1 MISFI
6 RNTGLTIISILLLLL
21 FASNVNA
28 QERDNPPKREKSSRK
43 INSFADEAIGVQ
55 TKGQLQN
62 LTMNYG
68 QITDTRYEDVG
79 NAPTDVFFDFR
90 YPRENFTGLVDDFS
104 IFFATQKNS
113 KNGDQGNV
121 IDAWTDNDNEDWIA
135 KDGSYGN
142 THYNPANDPNAHEE
156 LLYNNATPYLAHSDL
171 PLSWPVDDNGNPF
184 WPGIYR
190 RHPQTGETIVGEFA
204 SDRDIYMEFDD
215 SNNQDG
221 DVIGIEIHE
230 MAYTYGRVY
239 AENALFY
246 EFWII
251 NKSGVEQTGCW
262 VGFYQDPDCS
272 DYGEETLLV
281 KDTVYAD
288 GSKLFSLAQRDFDG
302 DIGGASVP
310 NSKGVTED
318 YTFGTVFFETPH
330 DLGITDFHYFVDTGP
345 TDDHRLWPIITS
357 DKTNRN
363 IAAEVPNYFH
373 GADVRMDDVSTITEL
388 MDLVWIV
395 ASGPFDMAPGDTV
408 KMVCAAIVGDDDA
421 HYYSNL
427 NEAKKLYDAKFN
439 GPIAPPSPTL
449 NAVAGDRQV
458 TLYWDDAPETFVD
471 PSTNEADF
479 EGYKIY
485 KSEDGGVTWGTKITD
500 SQGRTYGY
508 VPVAQFDLADNIKG
522 NDSKNPLIYLGNDS
536 GLAHSWTDTDVTNGI
551 TYSYTIVSYDK
562 GTETLYSLEGT
573 KGDGPQV
580 NNFVTLIPSP
590 NALGYIPAEVEAINH
605 TTGSGEGAVNISII
619 DPSALTDYTYN
630 IAIEGT
636 PANTFT
642 LTRMDAD
649 ESVLYFSVPVNETA
663 MPIVD
668 GFKLNVTSDTQIGGL
683 KSITDGDGVSVEGSN
698 NISSDGSWYASASL
712 FASADEEAKTTSYSI
727 TFMTET
733 RMAYSW
739 GINNSTAA
747 FEVPFKIT
755 NKNTGT
761 ELCFEVKDVN
771 GDGEWNEGETI
782 FITRV
787 PYPSTTPSLG
797 DANPATTAAEF
808 AYQLIISNAPDDD
821 AGNPPTVGTVI
832 NVTSYNALKDGDT
845 FDITF
850 AQQGYDSQDV
860 DLSQIRVVPNPYIV
874 ASKFETQQN
883 VKEIKFMYLPPE
895 CTINVYT
902 VSGTLVKTLNHN
914 SGEGTLTWNLLTDW
928 NQALA
933 FGVYVYVVEDP
944 YGNKHIDKF
953 ALIK

>member
-1 MISFI
+1 MISLF
-6 RNTGLTIISILLLLL
+6 RNTGLLIITLLL
-21 FASNVNA
+21 FFISNVYA

-43 INSFADEAIGVQ
+43 INSFADEGVGIQ

-62 LTMNYG
+62 ITMNYG
-68 QITDTRYEDVG
+68 QVTDTRYEDVG
-79 NAPTDVFFDFR
+79 NAPTETFFNFR

-104 IFFATQKNS
+104 IFFATQENS

-142 THYNPANDPNAHEE
+142 THYNSANDPNPHEE
-156 LLYNNATPYLAHSDL
+156 LRYNGATPYLAHSDL
-171 PLSWPVDDNGNPF
+171 PLTWPVDDNGNPF

-190 RHPQTGETIVGEFA
+190 RHPQTGEEIFGEFA

-221 DVIGIEIHE
+221 DVIGIEINE

-251 NKSGVEQTGCW
+251 NKSGRQLNGCYT
-262 VGFYQDPDCS
+262 GFYQDPDCS
-272 DYGEETLLV
+272 DYGQETLLL
-281 KDTVYAD
+281 KDTTFAD
-288 GSKLFSLAQRDFDG
+288 GSNVWSLAQRDIDG

-318 YTFGTVFFETPH
+318 FTFGTVYFETPRNM
-330 DLGITDFHYFVDTGP
+330 GITDFHYFVDTGP
-345 TDDHRLWPIITS
+345 TDDHRLWPIISS

-363 IAAEVPNYFH
+363 IAAEVNNYFH
-373 GADVRMDDVSTITEL
+373 GANPRIDDVSLITTPQ
-388 MDLVWIV
+388 DLVWIT
-395 ASGPFDMAPGDTV
+395 ATGPFDMAPGDTV
-408 KMVCAAIVGDDDA
+408 KLTCAVIAGDDDA

-427 NEAKKLYDAKFN
+427 WEAKKLFDAKFN

-449 NAVAGDRQV
+449 TAVAGDREI

-471 PSTNEADF
+471 PSTGEADF

-508 VPVAQFDLADNIKG
+508 VPVAQFDVIDNIKG
-522 NDSKNPLIYLGNDS
+522 NDPKNPLIYLGNDS
-536 GLAHSWTDTDVTNGI
+536 GISHSWTDNNVVNGVN
-551 TYSYTIVSYDK
+551 YSYTIVSYDK

-573 KGDGPQV
+573 RGDGPQV
-580 NNFVTLIPSP
+580 NNFVTVIPVP
-590 NALGYIPAEVEAINH
+590 KALGYIPPEVEAINH
-605 TTGSGEGAVNISII
+605 TSGNGEGVINIEII
-619 DPSALTDYTYN
+619 NPNVLTDDVYN
-630 IAIEGT
+630 VTLEGT

-642 LTRMDAD
+642 LRRMDAQQ
-649 ESVLYFSVPVNETA
+649 SILYNSVPVNESSL
-663 MPIVD
+663 PIVD
-668 GFKLNVTSDTQIGGL
+668 GFTLNIQTDTQIGGL
-683 KSITDGDGVSVEGSN
+683 KSITDGNENSVEGVG
-698 NISSDGSWYASASL
+698 NISSDNSWYVSASL
-712 FASADEEAKTTSYSI
+712 FPSADYESKTTSYTI
-727 TFMTET
+727 TFSTET
-733 RMAYSW
+733 TVAYSW
-739 GINNSTAA
+739 GINNSVAQ
-747 FEVPFKIT
+747 FEVPFSVT
-755 NKNTGT
+755 NKNTGAK
-761 ELCFEVKDVN
+761 LCFEIKDVN
-771 GDGEWNEGETI
+771 NDGTWNEGETI
-782 FITRV
+782 FVTRT
-787 PYPSTTPSLG
+787 PYPTSTPAIG
-797 DANPATTAAEF
+797 DPNPVQVTGEF
-808 AYQLIISNAPDDD
+808 AYQVIISNAPNDPVD
-821 AGNPPTVGTVI
+821 NPPAAGTII
-832 NVTSYNALKDGDT
+832 NVNSYNALKDGDM

-850 AQQGYDSQDV
+850 TKQRFDAEKV
-860 DLSQIRVVPNPYIV
+860 DLSQIKVVPNPYIV
-874 ASKFETQQN
+874 VSKFESMQN

-902 VSGTLVKTLNHN
+902 VSGTLVKTLYHT